1 MTEPYANL
9 NLIDI
14 LNDLRARELGV
25 IMQYMRQHYTTT
37 GPEGM
42 LLSDTFKDVAITE
55 MKHAEMLAERI
66 EFLAGTATTKPAP
79 FDTDFTGLREMAK
92 SDYTA
97 ESDAVMRYKSAIKI
111 AEAQSDPTTRNM
123 LESILSD
130 EEEHLKIFT
139 DMLGGDVTGGELLD
153 PRLAQQPVGSH
164 A

>member
-1 MTEPYANL
+1 MTEPYADFK
-9 NLIDI
+9 LIDI

-25 IMQYMRQHYTTT
+25 IMQYMRQHYTIT

-42 LLSDTFKDVAITE
+42 LHADTFKDVAIAE

-66 EFLAGTATTKPAP
+66 EFLTGTATTQPAP
-79 FDTDFTGLREMAK
+79 FETDFTGLKEMAK

-97 ESDAVMRYKSAIKI
+97 ESDAIMRYKSAIKI
-111 AEAQSDPTTRNM
+111 ADGQGDPTTRNL

-130 EEEHLKIFT
+130 EEEHLKTFT